1 MGTREKFLAILWV
14 ACVSALLC
22 GCLGGVSDEKQSSS
36 GSASAS
42 EVQTFSTDLG
52 DVSIEI
58 PYKLEPNKMSDGTL
72 LYLAKPGIVK
82 PVVSILLQDTWG
94 EDLENFAAGMVGEDE
109 TYTET
114 TTDDGRR
121 MLFYVLDGGR
131 DREGKQV
138 YNYYAFIDYL
148 TDKGVVVEIMG
159 NSKIVL
165 DGKVLAEFE
174 TDEFKNICRSF
185 AFVS

>member
-1 MGTREKFLAILWV
+1 
-14 ACVSALLC
+14 
-22 GCLGGVSDEKQSSS
+22 
-36 GSASAS
+36 
-42 EVQTFSTDLG
+42 
-52 DVSIEI
+52 
-58 PYKLEPNKMSDGTL
+58 
-72 LYLAKPGIVK
+72 
-82 PVVSILLQDTWG
+82 
-94 EDLENFAAGMVGEDE
+94 MVGEDE

-174 TDEFKNICRSF
+174 TDEFEHLPIIRLRVEMNFISSHIFRSRLT
-185 AFVS
+185 